1 MHNSPLVTVIYL
13 CYSHA
18 DFAIEA
24 FESDLNQSYSNVELF
39 IADDFSTDNSVEVI
53 EKWLTNHPEIPFFAN
68 KENIGNTKTFN

>member
-1 MHNSPLVTVIYL
+1 
-13 CYSHA
+13 
-18 DFAIEA
+18 
-24 FESDLNQSYSNVELF
+24 VELF